1 MKSMSMKNLT
11 NLTTDNKQ
19 VSNLLKN
26 DYVSWGLKILLVL
39 YAAMVAPQLNRQ
51 VSMIFD
57 NIIVRLIIAV
67 LIVFLSFYDVTL
79 AILLAICFVVSI
91 QTLNKHKITSITTMP
106 ENFANNE
113 MEDDMEE
120 EDMEDN
126 MMMENNQENMEN
138 FRNMS
143 MEGTETNNNMMM
155 MEGTETNNNMM
166 MMEGTETNN
175 NMMMMEGTENF
186 MGGAMPEENYMRV
199 DGLTEQENRMTN
211 NQNLSN
217 DVSMCGGPN
226 NQFTTQ
232 TQLYDAGNNYVNQNQ
247 NNSVATF
254 CPELNPQ
261 GFNSPSGTN
270 LSCSLQSRSSNF

>member
-1 MKSMSMKNLT
+1 MSSKTMKSMSKNL
-11 NLTTDNKQ
+11 NLSMNNKQ
-19 VSNLLKN
+19 VNNFFKN

-57 NIIVRLIIAV
+57 NILVRLIIAV

-91 QTLNKHKITSITTMP
+91 QTLNKHKITSITTIP

-113 MEDDMEE
+113 MED
-120 EDMEDN
+120 EDMEDMEDEDTEAFMN
-126 MMMENNQENMEN
+126 MKQNNNME
-138 FRNMS
+138 M
-143 MEGTETNNNMMM
+143 TETNNMEMTENNNMEM
-155 MEGTETNNNMM
+155 TETNNME
-166 MMEGTETNN
+166 MMEE
-175 NMMMMEGTENF
+175 TENF

-199 DGLTEQENRMTN
+199 DGM
-211 NQNLSN
+211 NQNMNSQNLYN

-232 TQLYDAGNNYVNQNQ
+232 QQLYDAGNNYVNKNQ

-261 GFNSPSGTN
+261 GSNVPSGSN
-270 LSCSLQSRSSNF
+270 LNQTLQSQASNF

>member
-1 MKSMSMKNLT
+1 MKSMSMKNLNLSMKNT
-11 NLTTDNKQ
+11 NVDNFFQ
-19 VSNLLKN
+19 N

-155 MEGTETNNNMM
+155 MEGTE
-166 MMEGTETNN
+166 
-175 NMMMMEGTENF
+175 NF

>member
-143 MEGTETNNNMMM
+143 MEGTETNNNMM
-155 MEGTETNNNMM
+155 EGTETNNM
-166 MMEGTETNN
+166 MMEE
-175 NMMMMEGTENF
+175 TENF

-199 DGLTEQENRMTN
+199 DGSLEQENRMTI

-232 TQLYDAGNNYVNQNQ
+232 SQLYDASNNYVNQNQ

-270 LSCSLQSRSSNF
+270 LSCSLQSRASNF

>member
-1 MKSMSMKNLT
+1 MKSMSMKNL
-11 NLTTDNKQ
+11 NLSNKNVNQ
-19 VSNLLKN
+19 FFKN

-39 YAAMVAPQLNRQ
+39 YAAIVAPQLNRQ

-91 QTLNKHKITSITTMP
+91 QTLNKHKITSITTMS
-106 ENFANNE
+106 ENFATIE
-113 MEDDMEE
+113 EDDDEDEE
-120 EDMEDN
+120 EPEDNMENFKNMSVEQPEVNNMEQTENN
-126 MMMENNQENMEN
+126 MMMEE
-138 FRNMS
+138 
-143 MEGTETNNNMMM
+143 
-155 MEGTETNNNMM
+155 
-166 MMEGTETNN
+166 
-175 NMMMMEGTENF
+175 TENF
-186 MGGAMPEENYMRV
+186 MGGALPEDNYMRV
-199 DGLTEQENRMTN
+199 DGMNQEMMNS
-211 NQNLSN
+211 QNLSN

-232 TQLYDAGNNYVNQNQ
+232 SQLYDAGNNYVNQNQ

-261 GFNSPSGTN
+261 GSNVPSGSN
-270 LSCSLQSRSSNF
+270 LSYSLQSQASNF